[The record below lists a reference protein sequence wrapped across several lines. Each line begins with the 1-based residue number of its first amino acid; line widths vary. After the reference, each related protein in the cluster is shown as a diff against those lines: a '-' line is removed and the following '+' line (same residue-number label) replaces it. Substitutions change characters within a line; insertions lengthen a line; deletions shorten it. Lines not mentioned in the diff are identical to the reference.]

1 MHRELLSS
9 KYMTFKNTEKN
20 LVFILNEIENQR
32 EISKS
37 FPEDMLGFDE
47 TIARIH
53 EYIEEAGEYAL
64 AYELMVIL
72 LETYDFTISGLG
84 AVKLLEL
91 GLIMKFKTTREI
103 DSRFNFENC

>member
-1 MHRELLSS
+1 
-9 KYMTFKNTEKN
+9 MTFKNTEEN
-20 LVFILNEIENQR
+20 LIFILSEIEIQR
-32 EISKS
+32 GVSKS
-37 FPEDMLGFDE
+37 FSEHMLSFDE

-91 GLIMKFKTTREI
+91 GLMMKFKTTREI
-103 DSRFNFENC
+103 DSQFNFENC

>member
-1 MHRELLSS
+1 
-9 KYMTFKNTEKN
+9 MTFKNTEKN